1 MMIVGIS
8 NGRSYYFEIEPSFAR
23 MSLLTNLGEA
33 SNRFGVF
40 FCGKE
45 VFIMLRNGVKNPE
58 SNFIILLLS
67 YCLWAT

>member
-40 FCGKE
+40 FLQERGLHNAEKWSE
-45 VFIMLRNGVKNPE
+45 K
-58 SNFIILLLS
+58 S
-67 YCLWAT
+67 